1 MCPAIFPWMIT
12 GDTTLAE
19 ETIVASADVVAVVV
33 RY

>member
-1 MCPAIFPWMIT
+1 MCPAIFPWMAT

-19 ETIVASADVVAVVV
+19 VTIVVSADVVAVVV